1 MLAVE
6 QHFGVC
12 IKAIISC
19 KPYGAKS
26 IRKLGEYYDV
36 ITTLMTLLIPSVT
49 DISHRYLIILVS
61 KGFIAVEGF
70 K

>member
-12 IKAIISC
+12 IEEIISI

-26 IRKLGEYYDV
+26 VRKLEEYFDV
-36 ITTLMTLLIPSVT
+36 IMTLTTLLIPSV
-49 DISHRYLIILVS
+49 SSSFRYLTIGGQV
-61 KGFIAVEGF
+61 KA
-70 K
+70 KR

>member
-12 IKAIISC
+12 IKEIISC

-26 IRKLGEYYDV
+26 VQKSREYYE
-36 ITTLMTLLIPSVT
+36 S
-49 DISHRYLIILVS
+49 
-61 KGFIAVEGF
+61 
-70 K
+70 

>member
-12 IKAIISC
+12 IKEIISC

-26 IRKLGEYYDV
+26 VQKLREHSDV
-36 ITTLMTLLIPSVT
+36 IMTLTTLLIPSVT
-49 DISHRYLIILVS
+49 YISH
-61 KGFIAVEGF
+61 
-70 K
+70 

>member
-6 QHFGVC
+6 QHFVVC
-12 IKAIISC
+12 IKEIISC

-36 ITTLMTLLIPSVT
+36 ITTSTALLIPSVT
-49 DISHRYLIILVS
+49 YISHRYLIILVTGQLV
-61 KGFIAVEGF
+61 KR
-70 K
+70 